1 MTHFQAKQTRILT
14 ELGKDLVDV
23 YNNTLGSSGP
33 YANPASLQAVI
44 DRLLSPEYG
53 WGIGGEFPNN
63 SEIFDDG

>member
-23 YNNTLGSSGP
+23 YNNAPGSSGP

-44 DRLLSPEYG
+44 DRLLDGYG
-53 WGIGGEFPNN
+53 WVLGGEEPKGFT
-63 SEIFDDG
+63 IFDDD